1 MTKRT
6 KRATRVSPCIAD
18 LGYAVPMRTILT
30 RSVAALGC
38 MLCCAPL
45 LAGPAPYWTWQSKL
59 DGKTACSQTPLGP
72 GWQKLRGP
80 YKDSRC
86 EKLVLAK

>member
-1 MTKRT
+1 
-6 KRATRVSPCIAD
+6 
-18 LGYAVPMRTILT
+18 MRKILT
-30 RSVAALGC
+30 RIAGPLVLA
-38 MLCCAPL
+38 LCCGRL
-45 LAGPAPYWTWQSKL
+45 HAGPAPYWTWQSKL

-72 GWQKLRGP
+72 GWAKLRGP